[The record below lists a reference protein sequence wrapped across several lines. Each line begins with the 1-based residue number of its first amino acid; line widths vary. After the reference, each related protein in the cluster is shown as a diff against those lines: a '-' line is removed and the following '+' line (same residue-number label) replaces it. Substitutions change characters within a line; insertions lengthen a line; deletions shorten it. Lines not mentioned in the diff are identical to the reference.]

1 MEENH
6 QDKWRFSDL
15 IEDDDMKEDFSYKKK
30 IKESWSKQEIK
41 EEVKLQKSVK
51 KKNKNW
57 NPSKVKRLEEIELQ
71 D

>member
-1 MEENH
+1 MKMEENQH

-41 EEVKLQKSVK
+41 
-51 KKNKNW
+51 
-57 NPSKVKRLEEIELQ
+57 
-71 D
+71 